1 MLQRATLFYKE
12 KSDDESENSD
22 WVSFKI
28 IFNLFSWQL
37 N

>member
-22 WVSFKI
+22 WVNLKVINI
-28 IFNLFSWQL
+28 IL
-37 N
+37 

>member
-22 WVSFKI
+22 WVNFKI
-28 IFNLFSWQL
+28 LDYY
-37 N
+37 